1 MENIEKKL
9 MEMEVPVLE
18 NDPFEHQLRRELLD
32 RYFSPVRKY
41 RRNSRFAFGFAGV
54 LVVLM
59 CTIVLNP
66 RIAYELNP
74 FTYEEESLSRF
85 VAKGESVFEAEDMPY
100 TSIHNPEL
108 VKKIDPAKYREDKA
122 FIIRRYTSP
131 DEGSIMI
138 VSEFDQEK
146 RIRPARQYYDGI

>member
-1 MENIEKKL
+1 MENFEKKL
-9 MEMEVPVLE
+9 MEMKVPVLD
-18 NDPFEHQLRRELLD
+18 NDPLEHELRRELLD

-66 RIAYELNP
+66 RIAYELNS
-74 FTYEEESLSRF
+74 FAYREEKFSR
-85 VAKGESVFEAEDMPY
+85 VVGRGDAGFERDDMTY
-100 TSIHNPEL
+100 TSIYNPEL
-108 VKKIDPAKYREDKA
+108 AKKIDPGKYEEDTA

-138 VSEFDQEK
+138 VSEFDQEE
-146 RIRPARQYYDGI
+146 RVRPARHYYDGI